1 MPNTKILSSVLLF
14 GVVKWYALKMLR
26 SHFLRRMARIC
37 AVYDSCQTY
46 IQLMFVCVLLR
57 AENALEN
64 VNKWCDLDL
73 RFLRERG
80 RIVWQHV
87 ENQLSNIYEN
97 RKCNETKGYKSHL
110 VGIIYRTRQDAFI
123 ERVDSVLFEN

>member
-26 SHFLRRMARIC
+26 SHFLRRMSRIC

-73 RFLRERG
+73 RFFERT
-80 RIVWQHV
+80 W
-87 ENQLSNIYEN
+87 EN
-97 RKCNETKGYKSHL
+97 RVVACGKSA
-110 VGIIYRTRQDAFI
+110 VEYI
-123 ERVDSVLFEN
+123 